1 MSYAEQ
7 LNMLLERKQQ
17 EQAAKQAAVNDPA
30 NIFLTPE
37 QAAKVLSVSVNTLS
51 VWRSRGGGPEF
62 FRIGRGRGAIRY
74 KLSSLLDYAGEP
86 RNNTAQA

>member
-1 MSYAEQ
+1 MNNSNVLAEI
-7 LNMLLERKQQ
+7 QQ
-17 EQAAKQAAVNDPA
+17 KQAAKQAAVNDPA

-74 KLSSLLDYAGEP
+74 RLSSLLAFVGEP
-86 RNNTAQA
+86 LSNTSQA